1 MPPAW
6 LSEPS
11 PLAPCRLLVRRPR
24 ERPFPLPT
32 VENLYAAL
40 RSVDRAEIVNMLEG
54 SGRQG
59 RNLKPERR
67 PAERDYSSSPSQ
79 VNGECLP
86 EEGASGRRPRGAAGR
101 RGGGSPSPGSVGCA
115 ALPLPVAEALCG
127 SAQRPVWA
135 SVSRSVNGDG

>member
-1 MPPAW
+1 M
-6 LSEPS
+6 
-11 PLAPCRLLVRRPR
+11 
-24 ERPFPLPT
+24 
-32 VENLYAAL
+32 ENLYAAL

-86 EEGASGRRPRGAAGR
+86 EEAAPRARAPWAVLR
-101 RGGGSPSPGSVGCA
+101 SPCPSPRLSA
-115 ALPLPVAEALCG
+115 ALR
-127 SAQRPVWA
+127 SAPFGLQCP
-135 SVSRSVNGDG
+135 GL